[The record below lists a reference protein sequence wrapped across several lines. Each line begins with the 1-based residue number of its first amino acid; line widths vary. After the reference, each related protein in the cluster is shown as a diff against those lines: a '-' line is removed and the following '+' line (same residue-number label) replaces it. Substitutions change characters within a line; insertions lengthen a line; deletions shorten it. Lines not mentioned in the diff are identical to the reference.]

1 MPESVAVIIPALNEE
16 QSIGA
21 TLEELAQVSASA
33 GQALAQVIVVDN
45 GSTDHTA
52 EVARTHG
59 AHLVVETRRGY
70 GHACLAG
77 VAALDS
83 STTIVVF
90 MDADGSDDP
99 ADLPRLL
106 EPIADG
112 AADLVLGSRLLG
124 EQEPGALTP
133 QQEFGNRLATRLLRA
148 LFGARYTDLGPF
160 RAIRREALERLGMHD
175 TNFGWTVEMQ
185 IRATQ
190 QRLRVQEVP
199 VRYRR
204 RRAGK
209 SKVSGTF
216 RGSLFAGAKI
226 IWTILRCRFHLAN
239 G

>member
-1 MPESVAVIIPALNEE
+1 MAERVAVIIPALNEE
-16 QSIGA
+16 QSVGA

-33 GQALAQVIVVDN
+33 GKALAQVIVVDN

-52 EVARTHG
+52 EVARAHD
-59 AHLVVETRRGY
+59 AHLVVEARRGY

-124 EQEPGALTP
+124 EHEPGALTS
-133 QQEFGNRLATRLLRA
+133 QQELGNRLATRLLRA
-148 LFGARYTDLGPF
+148 FFGARYTDLGPF

-216 RGSLFAGAKI
+216 RGSLLAGAKI
-226 IWTILRCRFHLAN
+226 LWTILRYRFSN
-239 G
+239 